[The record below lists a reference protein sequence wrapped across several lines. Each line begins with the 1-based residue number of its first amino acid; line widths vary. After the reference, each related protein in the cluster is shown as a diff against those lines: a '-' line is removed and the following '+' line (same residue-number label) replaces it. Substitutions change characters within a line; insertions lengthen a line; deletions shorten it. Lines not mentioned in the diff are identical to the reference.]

1 MAERLEPGSQP
12 VVETGIDGL
21 DTILRGGLIQNRMY
35 LVEGDPGCG
44 KTTLGL
50 QYLLAGVRRGE
61 SCMLVALSET
71 AEELDAIGTE
81 HGWSLE
87 GVNVFELRPSEESL
101 SVDARYTMFHPS
113 EVELTETTKTLL
125 SEAERTK
132 PMRLVFDSL
141 SELRLLAQNPLRY
154 RRQILALKEFFLRRH
169 CTVLLLDDQTGGQA
183 DMQLRSMVHGVIS
196 MERRSPEYGVAR
208 RRLQIIKLRGWA
220 FSEGY
225 HDYLIKRGGLDVF
238 PRLIAAEHS
247 TSFVRYTV
255 ESGLKA
261 LDTLL
266 GGGLTRGTST
276 LITGPAGSGKS
287 SIAAHYA
294 VSSAASGER
303 ASMFV
308 FDESIA
314 TLTERCAGL
323 GFDIRS
329 MVESGMLRLHQID
342 PAQMTAGQFSH
353 VVRME
358 AEQHEARLVVIDS
371 LNGYLHSMPS
381 ENLLTVHLHE
391 LLTYLGQKDV
401 TTLLIM
407 AQHGLVS
414 ASTEAPVDT
423 SYLADTVILTRFF
436 EAAGEVRQAISVI
449 KKRTG
454 QHERTIRELKLSSC
468 GITIGEPLREFEGVL
483 TGVPSYVGTSLNK
496 ANGDDKKRTKT
507 SR

>member
-1 MAERLEPGSQP
+1 MAERFEPGSQP
-12 VVETGIDGL
+12 VVDTGVDGL
-21 DTILRGGLIQNRMY
+21 DAILHGGLVKNRMY

-50 QYLLAGVRRGE
+50 QYLLAGVRNGE
-61 SCMLVALSET
+61 SSMLVALSET
-71 AEELDAIGTE
+71 AEELQAIATE
-81 HGWSLE
+81 HGFSLD
-87 GVNVFELRPSEESL
+87 GINVFELRPSEESL

-113 EVELTETTKTLL
+113 EVELSETTKTLL
-125 SEAERTK
+125 TEAERIK
-132 PMRLVFDSL
+132 PVRLVFDSL

-154 RRQILALKEFFLRRH
+154 RRQILALKEFFLRRN
-169 CTVLLLDDQTGGQA
+169 CTVLLLDDKTGGEG

-196 MERRSPEYGVAR
+196 LERRSPEYGVSR
-208 RRLQIIKLRGWA
+208 RRLQIIKIRGWA

-225 HDYLIKRGGLDVF
+225 HDFLIKRGGLEVF
-238 PRLIAAEHS
+238 PRLIAAEHES
-247 TSFVRYTV
+247 NIKRDTI
-255 ESGLKA
+255 ESGLPP
-261 LDTLL
+261 LDSLL

-294 VSSAASGER
+294 VSSAKRGEC

-308 FDESIA
+308 FDESVA

-323 GFDIRS
+323 GCDIRPL
-329 MVESGMLRLHQID
+329 VKTGQLRLHQID

-358 AEQHEARLVVIDS
+358 AEQYNAKLVVIDS

-381 ENLLTVHLHE
+381 EKLLEVHLHE
-391 LLTYLGQKDV
+391 LLTYLGKKGV

-407 AQHGLVS
+407 AQHGLVA
-414 ASTEAPVDT
+414 ASMEAPVDT
-423 SYLADTVILTRFF
+423 SYLADAVILIRYF

-449 KKRTG
+449 KRRTG
-454 QHERTIRELKLSSC
+454 RHEHTIRELRLTSS

-483 TGVPSYVGTSLNK
+483 TGIPSYVGASLRK
-496 ANGDDKKRTKT
+496 MKGHDDNPKT

>member
-1 MAERLEPGSQP
+1 MAERLEPRSQP
-12 VVETGIDGL
+12 VVNTGVDGL
-21 DTILRGGLIQNRMY
+21 DDILHGGLVKNRMY

-50 QYLLAGVRRGE
+50 QYLLAGVQNGE
-61 SCMLVALSET
+61 SSMLVALSET
-71 AEELDAIGTE
+71 AEELEAIATE
-81 HGWSLE
+81 HGWSLD
-87 GVNVFELRPSEESL
+87 GINVFELRPSEESL

-113 EVELTETTKTLL
+113 EVELSETTKTLL
-125 SEAERTK
+125 VEAERIK
-132 PMRLVFDSL
+132 PARLVFDSL

-154 RRQILALKEFFLRRH
+154 RRQILALKEFFLRRN
-169 CTVLLLDDQTGGQA
+169 CTLLLLDDQTGGQA

-196 MERRSPEYGVAR
+196 LERRSPEYGVSR
-208 RRLQIIKLRGWA
+208 RRLQIIKVRGWA

-225 HDYLIKRGGLDVF
+225 HDFLIKRGGLEVF
-238 PRLIAAEHS
+238 PRLIAAEHGKVL
-247 TSFVRYTV
+247 TGDAV
-255 ESGLKA
+255 ESGLA
-261 LDTLL
+261 PLDSLL

-294 VSSAASGER
+294 VSCAARGEF

-308 FDESIA
+308 FDESVV

-323 GFDIRS
+323 GFDIRPL
-329 MVESGMLRLHQID
+329 VKSGQLRLHQID

-358 AEQHEARLVVIDS
+358 IEQHNSKLVVIDS
-371 LNGYLHSMPS
+371 LNGYIHSMPS
-381 ENLLTVHLHE
+381 EKLLTVHLHE
-391 LLTYLGQKDV
+391 LLSYLGQKGV
-401 TTLLIM
+401 TTLVIM
-407 AQHGLVS
+407 AQHGLVA
-414 ASTEAPVDT
+414 ASMEAPVDT

-436 EAAGEVRQAISVI
+436 ETAGEVRQAISVI

-454 QHERTIRELKLSSC
+454 RHERTIRELKLSSS
-468 GITIGEPLREFEGVL
+468 GISIGEPLREFEGIL
-483 TGVPSYVGTSLNK
+483 TGVPSYVGASLRK
-496 ANGDDKKRTKT
+496 SNGDDEKPTT